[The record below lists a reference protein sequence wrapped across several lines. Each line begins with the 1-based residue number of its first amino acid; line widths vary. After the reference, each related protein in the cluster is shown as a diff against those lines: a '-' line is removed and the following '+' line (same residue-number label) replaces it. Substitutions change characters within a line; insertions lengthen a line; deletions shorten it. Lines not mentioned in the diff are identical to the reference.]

1 MSFHLLRR
9 ELLGLCFGPLVH
21 QYYQFSDYILPV
33 EAGLANRIQ
42 KVIMDQTIYLV
53 VKCSIYISAVGLLAG
68 DDWETCQQR
77 VKDKIGGVVITAWKF
92 WPLVHCITYSVIPA
106 RHRILWVNCV
116 DLIWNAILATKAQ
129 KDPSQLAQSSVVMEQ
144 SVTVAVDTAS
154 YDDNRVVV
162 RNEESSL
169 IQEPALIMHKTTES
183 PTDEMRVEDRDTLL
197 DALKLNTSQ
206 QTTVS
211 RKGSPARPP
220 AKNGQ

>member
-1 MSFHLLRR
+1 MLPLCFFLHYP
-9 ELLGLCFGPLVH
+9 GLCFGPLVH

-129 KDPSQLAQSSVVMEQ
+129 KDPAAQPVDESETVV
-144 SVTVAVDTAS
+144 VDTMS
-154 YDDNRVVV
+154 FDDNNGAVKQ
-162 RNEESSL
+162 NDIPHGLKPTLL
-169 IQEPALIMHKTTES
+169 IYTAPDLIES
-183 PTDEMRVEDRDTLL
+183 PANGSMVIVSNVP
-197 DALKLNTSQ
+197 DALALNTTFQ
-206 QTTVS
+206 
-211 RKGSPARPP
+211 
-220 AKNGQ
+220 GQ

>member
-1 MSFHLLRR
+1 VGRCDSPSLTFLSCRVSCLS
-9 ELLGLCFGPLVH
+9 GLCFGPLVH

-129 KDPSQLAQSSVVMEQ
+129 KDPPQTAELSEATDESGTLVFETKSV
-144 SVTVAVDTAS
+144 
-154 YDDNRVVV
+154 DDNEVIIFVK
-162 RNEESSL
+162 ESSSLDQEAVQL
-169 IQEPALIMHKTTES
+169 IYTTTEPANSTSMEVTEAVVGASDSLRFNTTFQG
-183 PTDEMRVEDRDTLL
+183 
-197 DALKLNTSQ
+197 K
-206 QTTVS
+206 
-211 RKGSPARPP
+211 
-220 AKNGQ
+220 